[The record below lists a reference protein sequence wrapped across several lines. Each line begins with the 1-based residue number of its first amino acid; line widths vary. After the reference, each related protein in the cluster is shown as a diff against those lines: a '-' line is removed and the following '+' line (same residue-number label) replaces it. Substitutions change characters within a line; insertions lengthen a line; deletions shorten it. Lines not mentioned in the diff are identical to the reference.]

1 MNSADSGKTL
11 FGTDGIRGK
20 VGDFPITADFV
31 VRLGRAVGAVLRSRG
46 SANVVIGKDTRISGY
61 MFESALEAGLIAAG
75 ANVKLLGPM
84 PTPAVALL
92 TQSLR
97 ADLGIVISASH
108 NPFDDNGIKFF
119 SREGEKLADAVESA
133 IEAELQQP
141 FVTVPSH
148 QLGRAERVS
157 DAGGRYIEFCKSTF
171 PDALTLQGLH
181 IVLDCAHG
189 ATYSVA
195 PRVFRELG
203 AQVDVR
209 FAEPNGLNINLNC
222 GSTHPEQLL
231 EAVKTL
237 GADVGIAFDG
247 DGDRLQMVDRH
258 GALLDGDELL
268 FILARAWHRSGRLQG
283 PVVGTVM
290 TNVGCELALHAL
302 GIRFE
307 RAQVGD
313 RYVHQ
318 RLRAGSGILGGETSG
333 HILCLDRAATGD
345 AIVAA
350 LQILEEM
357 VITTQPLH
365 ALKLGMKKFP
375 HRIINVPVARRVDL
389 SQVASVEA
397 ARETAQAMLGE
408 SGRIIL
414 RASGTELLFR
424 VTVEGEDAAQVDL
437 CASALADAVRAAAV

>member
-1 MNSADSGKTL
+1 MKKL

-31 VRLGRAVGAVLRSRG
+31 VKLGRAVGTVLRAHGG
-46 SANVVIGKDTRISGY
+46 SSVVIGKDTRISGY

-75 ANVKLLGPM
+75 INVKLLGPM
-84 PTPAVALL
+84 PTPAVAFL
-92 TQSLR
+92 TQTLR

-108 NPFDDNGIKFF
+108 NPFEDNGIKFF
-119 SREGEKLADAVESA
+119 SREGEKLSDQVERA
-133 IEAELQQP
+133 IEIELGNAFQ
-141 FVTVPSH
+141 TVPSA

-157 DAGGRYIEFCKSTF
+157 DAGGRYIEFCKSSF
-171 PDALTLQGLH
+171 PDELSLKGLK

-203 AQVDVR
+203 ATVEVH
-209 FAEPNGLNINLNC
+209 FAEPNGLNINLEC
-222 GSTHPEQLL
+222 GSTHPQALVEI
-231 EAVKTL
+231 VKAS
-237 GADVGIAFDG
+237 GADLGIAFDG
-247 DGDRLQMVDRH
+247 DGDRLQMVDAS
-258 GALLDGDELL
+258 GELLDGDELL
-268 FILARAWHRSGRLQG
+268 FILARAWQRIGRLKG

-290 TNVGCELALHAL
+290 TNVGCELALKTL
-302 GIRFE
+302 GIPFE

-318 RLRAGSGILGGETSG
+318 RLRASGGVLGGETSG
-333 HILCLDRAATGD
+333 HLLCLDRAATGD

-357 VITTQPLH
+357 VTSSQPL
-365 ALKLGMKKFP
+365 AKLKSGMHKHP
-375 HRIINVPVARRVDL
+375 QLMINVPVSRRIDL
-389 SQVASVEA
+389 SQTPLVES
-397 ARETAQAMLGE
+397 ARLRAQMALGE

-424 VTVEGEDAAQVDL
+424 VTVEGADLALVRSCAEDLAESVRI
-437 CASALADAVRAAAV
+437 SAM